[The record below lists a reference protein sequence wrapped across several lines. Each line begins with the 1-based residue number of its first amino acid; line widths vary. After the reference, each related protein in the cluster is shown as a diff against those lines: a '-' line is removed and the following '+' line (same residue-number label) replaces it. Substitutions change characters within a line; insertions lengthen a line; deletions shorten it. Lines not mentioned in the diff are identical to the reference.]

1 MNDRTRYEGTRGRHQ
16 GGRAEPGPR
25 GTWRAVCA
33 ALTVVLGPP
42 ALTAPALDQ
51 ANAAPLRQPTP
62 KTPWAP
68 AP

>member
-1 MNDRTRYEGTRGRHQ
+1 MNSGTTPNSGTRYDRG
-16 GGRAEPGPR
+16 GPR

-42 ALTAPALDQ
+42 AVTASALDQ

-62 KTPWAP
+62 KAPCAPTP
-68 AP
+68 